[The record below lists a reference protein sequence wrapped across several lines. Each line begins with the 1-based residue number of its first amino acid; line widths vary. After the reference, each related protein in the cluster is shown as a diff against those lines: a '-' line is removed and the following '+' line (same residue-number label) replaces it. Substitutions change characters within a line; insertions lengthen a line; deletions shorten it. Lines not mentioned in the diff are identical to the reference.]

1 MNDKRKKLEKELK
14 TAIGN
19 HNSYLYETSLEE
31 SSGDVGAAIN
41 RQNELRNRFVEE
53 IDLFLDSIFKEKIEK
68 KLEGT
73 DEEDYEIL
81 KEQLFENYL
90 DLTCD
95 ERIDA
100 LSDEEIKNYIDYIKE
115 LKENYEF
122 DKKEREIENENY

>member
-14 TAIGN
+14 TAIEN

-53 IDLFLDSIFKEKIEK
+53 TDLFLDSIFKEKIEK

-81 KEQLFENYL
+81 KEKLFDDYL
-90 DLTCD
+90 NLTCD
-95 ERIDA
+95 ERVDA
-100 LSDEEIKNYIDYIKE
+100 LSDEEIKNYINYIKE

-122 DKKEREIENENY
+122 DKKKGDGK

>member
-1 MNDKRKKLEKELK
+1 MNNERKKLKKELK
-14 TAIGN
+14 TNIDN
-19 HNSYLYETSLEE
+19 YYNYLYETSLEE
-31 SSGDVGAAIN
+31 SFGDVSTAIN
-41 RQNELRNRFVEE
+41 RQNELRNRFIEE
-53 IDLFLDSIFKEKIEK
+53 TDLFLDSIFKEKIEK

-81 KEQLFENYL
+81 KEKLFDDYL

-100 LSDEEIKNYIDYIKE
+100 LSNEEIKNYIDYIKE

-122 DKKEREIENENY
+122 DKKEREMENENC

>member
-14 TAIGN
+14 IAIEN

-31 SSGDVGAAIN
+31 SSRNVGAAIN

-53 IDLFLDSIFKEKIEK
+53 TDLFLDSIFKEKIEK

-81 KEQLFENYL
+81 KEKLFDDYL
-90 DLTCD
+90 NLTCD
-95 ERIDA
+95 ERVDA
-100 LSDEEIKNYIDYIKE
+100 LSDEEIKNYINYIKE

-122 DKKEREIENENY
+122 DKKEREIENENC

>member
-14 TAIGN
+14 TAIEN

-41 RQNELRNRFVEE
+41 RQNELRNRFLEE
-53 IDLFLDSIFKEKIEK
+53 TDLFFDSIFKEKIEK

-81 KEQLFENYL
+81 KEKLFDDYL
-90 DLTCD
+90 NLTCS
-95 ERIDA
+95 ERVDA
-100 LSDEEIKNYIDYIKE
+100 LSDEEIKNYINYIKE

-122 DKKEREIENENY
+122 DKKEREVENAN

>member
-14 TAIGN
+14 TAIEN

-31 SSGDVGAAIN
+31 SFGDVGAAIN

-53 IDLFLDSIFKEKIEK
+53 TDLFLDSIFKEKIEK

-122 DKKEREIENENY
+122 DKKEREVENAY

>member
-14 TAIGN
+14 TAIEN

-41 RQNELRNRFVEE
+41 RQNELHNRFIEE
-53 IDLFLDSIFKEKIEK
+53 TDLFLDSIFKEKIEK

-81 KEQLFENYL
+81 KEKLFDDYL
-90 DLTCD
+90 NLTCD
-95 ERIDA
+95 ERIND
-100 LSDEEIKNYIDYIKE
+100 LSNEELKEYINYIKE

-122 DKKEREIENENY
+122 DKKEREMENENC